1 MDVLDLRNAL
11 ETVLVDRLGTYTLSN
26 GTTAPAISVR
36 SIGEPMQP
44 NTKVGGLEAIL
55 RRDPLPEPVITYL
68 NQKAILRWT
77 LFLVDWD
84 GTNAPHLAAQDVL
97 LAFPGTT
104 MQSLPV
110 VQDDGPRSQ
119 LQLVIRTF
127 PLQ

>member
-55 RRDPLPEPVITYL
+55 R
-68 NQKAILRWT
+68 WT

-110 VQDDGPRSQ
+110 AQDDGPRSQ